1 MEVKDTHAMHIT
13 SNTPRPK
20 APKRQGPNLASWIFF
35 LVLALGPLRGIV
47 RALLPPQISDSQ
59 LLLLVIG
66 VFALAVTVSLVAR
79 GLSSRSS
86 GPQMPTMPGASGSW
100 SPTNTA
106 PRQRLEPARLPSRPA
121 AGYPGP
127 PRFEPIIT
135 GKVIFAGF
143 VVAALL
149 IVLFFV
155 LVILLGIR

>member
-1 MEVKDTHAMHIT
+1 MNIT
-13 SNTPRPK
+13 SNTPQPK
-20 APKRQGPNLASWIFF
+20 PPKRQGPNLASWVFF

-47 RALLPPQISDSQ
+47 RSLLPPQVSDSQ

-66 VFALAVTVSLVAR
+66 VFALALTVSLVAR
-79 GLSSRSS
+79 GFSSRSS
-86 GPQMPTMPGASGSW
+86 GPQLPTIPGSSGPW
-100 SPTNTA
+100 SPTSAA
-106 PRQRLEPARLPSRPA
+106 PRQRLEPARSPTRPA

-135 GKVIFAGF
+135 GKVVFAGL

-149 IVLFFV
+149 VVLFFV